1 MQRIWISLVS
11 IILVFALIAVVVLID
26 RIETTP
32 PASHLTF
39 LPKEATTVLY
49 IEGKQLLE
57 LAAKDIFFHSRDE
70 ELITLFFD
78 ELEAT
83 RGTDDQKN
91 PGIQLNAD
99 ILFFELP
106 IDTIVYIGALFHI
119 ENKTAFDLHIA
130 SYLKE
135 NQTVFRSGSTGL
147 FLSLPGRKDLPLY
160 EREKLHT
167 LCKSLLHKEGHH
179 PVLSRIQ
186 HVKSTSPL
194 TFWKQNPIS
203 RKEEI
208 FLQLSINE
216 GSVAFKG
223 IVENEK
229 ITRSSF
235 PSLVP
240 KGFHVT
246 MGQIPVFFS
255 DSLQSLLKDTIPE
268 LRSLSINYFG
278 SEIITEPI
286 VTPFPEGEMIIQFT
300 EPFSKNRLLELFLG
314 KEQTKKGSQTFFG
327 VKPIYAE
334 QLDER
339 SVYIGTSPFSPE
351 KINQNNLPFSVSGDT
366 KALTKVE
373 GKGLVMQF
381 INIVPAYTASKELS
395 SRIEVLEITTK
406 WIKKGYEIQGT
417 LTFKEPYS
425 PINEVLR
432 WLILGQFI

>member
-1 MQRIWISLVS
+1 MQRIWLSLVS
-11 IILVFALIAVVVLID
+11 IILVFVLIAVVVLID

-39 LPKEATTVLY
+39 LPKEATTVLH

-135 NQTVFRSGSTGL
+135 NQTVYRSGSTGL

-167 LCKSLLHKEGHH
+167 LCKSLLNKEDHH

-203 RKEEI
+203 RKEET
-208 FLQLSINE
+208 FLQLSLNE
-216 GSVAFKG
+216 RSVTFKG
-223 IVENEK
+223 MVENEK
-229 ITRSSF
+229 TTRPSF

-240 KGFHVT
+240 KGFHVS
-246 MGQIPVFFS
+246 MGQIPVFFN
-255 DSLQSLLKDTIPE
+255 DSLQSLLNDTIPD

-286 VTPFPEGEMIIQFT
+286 VTPFPEGEMIVQFT
-300 EPFSKNRLLELFLG
+300 EPFSKDRLLELLLG
-314 KEQTKKGSQTFFG
+314 KEQMKKGSQTFFE
-327 VKPIYAE
+327 VKPIYAK
-334 QLDER
+334 QLDEH
-339 SVYIGTSPFSPE
+339 SVYIGTTPFSPE
-351 KINQNNLPFSVSGDT
+351 KIIQNNLPFSVSGDT

-381 INIVPAYTASKELS
+381 INIVPAYTASKEFS

-406 WIKKGYEIQGT
+406 WANKGYELQGT